1 MMMTI
6 NLGKTLIAKDS
17 EEKSYENSLSEAKL
31 KTLSAAGM
39 TIQRAQAGPGKFQ
52 FEKFTGIFYLE
63 ATSHATDKR
72 PSPSASPSAV
82 AAAAPGRSAA
92 PHPSAA
98 PGGAP

>member
-39 TIQRAQAGPGKFQ
+39 TIQRAVSRKTQADPGKFQ
-52 FEKFTGIFYLE
+52 FE
-63 ATSHATDKR
+63 
-72 PSPSASPSAV
+72 
-82 AAAAPGRSAA
+82 
-92 PHPSAA
+92 
-98 PGGAP
+98 